1 VEPLYLIL
9 NHPLSQKVL
18 NLHSHI
24 TKYCINRYQTESS
37 SLKCFSPS
45 STNITNI
52 ANITNITHIA
62 DIANIANIA
71 AIINIV
77 NIVNIVGIID
87 IVNIGDIANIV
98 PMPNFDPLGI
108 FNPIP
113 PPQLPIRRRNST
125 RSLPPLS
132 DARSS
137 SSRILR
143 HP

>member
-1 VEPLYLIL
+1 MGGGWGCGGVEPLYLIL
-9 NHPLSQKVL
+9 NQRLSQKVL
-18 NLHSHI
+18 KLHSHI

-45 STNITNI
+45 SVNITNI
-52 ANITNITHIA
+52 ANIANITHIA
-62 DIANIANIA
+62 DITNISNIA

-77 NIVNIVGIID
+77 NIANIGDIMD

-113 PPQLPIRRRNST
+113 PSPQRPIHRRNST
-125 RSLPPLS
+125 RSLPP
-132 DARSS
+132 
-137 SSRILR
+137 
-143 HP
+143 P